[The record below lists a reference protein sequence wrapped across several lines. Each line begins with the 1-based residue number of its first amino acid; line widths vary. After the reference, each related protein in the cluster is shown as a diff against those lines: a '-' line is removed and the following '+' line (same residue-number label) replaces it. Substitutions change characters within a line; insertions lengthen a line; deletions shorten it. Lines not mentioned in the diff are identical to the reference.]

1 MDSGLFGFFNLNFI
15 LRLKSLHI
23 FGILLRAF
31 GTEKSW
37 MQVSDCFK
45 DATINQLI

>member
-1 MDSGLFGFFNLNFI
+1 MDSGLFGFFNLIFL

-31 GTEKSW
+31 GTEKNW
-37 MQVSDCFK
+37 MQVYQIASK
-45 DATINQLI
+45 IQLLIN